1 MKTTTPKASRRSAS
15 ILAGSIATLVLALS
29 GPAVHATALYWDT
42 NTSATPGS
50 GAVTGTWGTDLFWN
64 DDPLGLAGGPSMGV
78 LTATTTSTDDV
89 FFSAG
94 ANGTGGTVTVSG
106 TQAANS
112 ITFQD
117 VNATKNTNAITLS
130 GGTALTIGGGANAG
144 IFVAS
149 GDNQQITIS
158 TAINLAGN
166 STIRTQGSGTM
177 TLSGNIGGTGNL
189 ILKNDNADTLNL
201 PGGITIGTATTTINN
216 SGTLTNSGTGFKETL
231 FNGSIGSNV
240 TAVIQDSGYS
250 AFRMI
255 NTNNNNGS
263 TFSLITVNSGGTTF
277 QNNGVQTLS
286 IAPNGNSGGT
296 ARIDGTGD
304 LIFKNNSS
312 SAIPNGVDVNGL
324 QYNILIA
331 NTGQVIN
338 NGTGVGG
345 TRINAQI
352 SNTITALIQ
361 DSPTSN
367 MYLIKAIGS
376 PGAGNVTQVD
386 NNFTAPTYLK
396 QGLLYMGY
404 NNALGGTAPAS
415 TSSINF
421 QGGTLAYGVNTTLDY
436 SSKFVSNGADYKID
450 TNGQKGTVV
459 NTTFAS
465 VLAASGSAGFQKL
478 GAGSVTLTG
487 ANLYTGTT
495 TIGGGTATLE
505 SIAGGTLN
513 VGNGTIGS
521 LNAGTGT
528 ALTFKGTGTFNVN
541 EGTASNQMMQML
553 TFQAGDGTV
562 QSQFSATSA
571 NLTFSSLAARTAGG
585 TGNFQLSGGSAG
597 TSALNAPGTLGSNNI
612 IIGGQSSGVID
623 QGYFFTGTSGVNT
636 TGYAYYDPAGF
647 VRALDYTNDA
657 TPANAATSAGG
668 TSLSSVLHQEIT
680 GSITAQAAVSFRTLK
695 INGANNLTI
704 AEGNTV
710 SVNGLL
716 KTGANASVI
725 QGGSGLQTTNNAEMV
740 INTANSSD
748 LLTINTPLLA
758 NGTNA
763 LTKSGLGTLVL
774 SGKYSYTGST
784 NINAGTMVFRL
795 PASQTQSY
803 SGAVTGP
810 GALVING
817 EGALILNGT
826 QTTNQTGG
834 LTITSG
840 NLVLDFANMAT
851 PTNLINPV
859 SKLTLGSGSAING
872 DSGGANIKVIA
883 KTGAGV
889 VTSQSFSLVEPTGS
903 VAPIVTNIGAHKL
916 LVDTNGGQETRIL
929 LGAMQNV
936 LGFTSTLGNQQPSNG
951 SGLLIGKSA
960 GSGSGNVVFVY
971 DTGGRNG
978 PTYGT
983 NLGGRLLFTSDGGTT
998 VDFVTATQQSISPY
1012 NIVPVGTL
1020 GTAYSTLTATS
1031 GGGGNQGPYYL
1042 LTGGLTLTNGGDA
1055 TGVKIVPTAP
1065 GQTWNLNGLTYNPDF
1080 GLLITG
1086 PYDYTI
1092 SNGIMTAPN
1101 QGSGRSINIDQYSS
1115 GTLTISATLGTATFS
1130 NSGEKFTKLGPGTL
1144 VLSGQ
1149 NSWTGNTFLS
1159 EGITRLGS
1167 ANVTPG
1173 ATYASGPLGNN
1184 AGSIFFGGGTLQYSA
1199 ANTFDYSSRF
1209 NTGQQNPIKIDTN
1222 SQNVSFAT
1230 NLSSP
1235 GGSLTKLGAGTLT
1248 LNASNSYSGPTK
1260 INGGTLVLGAT
1271 GLLNS
1276 TSSITIL
1283 GGATYDVSAVVGYA
1297 LAQNLLAPG
1306 TGTASVTGDFN
1317 ANAKVVNLQDR
1328 TNLGTLAFGGLLN
1341 VGGATLNF
1349 DLGNSGSDLITA
1361 TSFSIG
1367 SVTINVGALTAA
1379 TSLTTGAQAYTLAT
1393 SGASANLATYAL
1405 SFNTLTVNNVT
1416 YQLSLTNDATSVF
1429 LGVSAGNNSALEL
1442 PGSGVLNVRT
1452 NAIGNPGSTTVTNTS
1467 TTDDGHFTPAAT
1479 NLTVAPATST
1489 LLTHNISGTAT
1500 ANIGLNWTSVATAGV
1515 RTGSVTITNTDN
1527 PSDVSNQSQAFTG
1540 GVFDYANPGYT
1551 GGAKAFGNVRPGTV
1565 LSDQTVSFTNAAI
1578 TSAAYQDSLDVS
1590 ATTPNA
1596 KLTLT
1601 GFNGLL
1607 ADGAAQFLNI
1617 AVDTITAGSLASTL
1631 TLNLAS
1637 NANGVAGLTGQS
1649 LSPASP
1655 VTTTGGVYDYA
1666 TATHSGGPLA
1676 LGNVRVGA
1684 GNLYAIT
1691 NTLTGASASYQDSL
1705 DVTATDGGNVR
1716 LTVTAPGNILA
1727 DTSNNVTYT
1736 AVTAG
1741 DLTATS
1747 ALGFTSNHNGVAGLS
1762 DLALTGAN
1770 LGITGTAYD
1779 FANASFTGTTLA
1791 FGNVR
1796 AGSSP
1801 TGQNVAF
1808 TNPVITS
1815 APLQDSLDVT
1825 AGNANVTATGFT
1837 GLLVGGAAQNLVV
1850 SAITSTAGSLASV
1863 LQTSDNSLT
1872 LTSNANGVSGLSNA
1886 NLISAQVINVTGSV
1900 YDFASPTN
1908 TSSSISF
1915 GTVHVGSSQS
1925 VAIGNAVVTSAA
1937 FQDTLNASGT
1947 PTNGNLSVTSFTG
1960 LAASVDGATTANL
1973 TVTAANATTGS
1984 LADMIAVNF
1993 TSNANGVVGLS
2004 NQTLTAGSIT
2014 VTGSVF
2020 NGTGKWVSDVDT
2032 TWVSSGNWA
2041 DSNSVAAAPGTFGPT
2056 FDNVDTANFDGIG
2069 TQTTVNLDG
2078 TSPSLKNITFSGA
2091 ATYTLAQGTSGTI
2104 TLKSG
2109 VGDPGITSTA
2119 SVAQTI
2125 SAPVALANANT
2136 QVSVGTGGTLILDG
2150 AITDTGT
2157 TSLTKTG
2164 AGKLNLNGA
2173 QSYDTLD
2180 ATAGTTNVNGAFG
2193 AGAAVSVTGAGTSLK
2208 FGTVSQTLSSLS
2220 IGAGSTVTFTSGV
2233 ASFGGEGGGK
2243 APSFGGS
2250 AVVPEPGTI
2259 GLLLVGALGVLNR
2272 RRRHA

>member
-1 MKTTTPKASRRSAS
+1 
-15 ILAGSIATLVLALS
+15 
-29 GPAVHATALYWDT
+29 
-42 NTSATPGS
+42 
-50 GAVTGTWGTDLFWN
+50 
-64 DDPLGLAGGPSMGV
+64 MGV
-78 LTATTTSTDDV
+78 LTATTTSMDDV

-117 VNATKNTNAITLS
+117 VNATQNANLITLS

-149 GDNQQITIS
+149 GDNQQITIA

-166 STIRTQGSGTM
+166 STFQTLGSGTF
-177 TLSGNIGGTGNL
+177 TASGAIGGTGNL
-189 ILKNDNADTLNL
+189 VLAINNTSTAAVSGGMTLSNA
-201 PGGITIGTATTTINN
+201 TINN
-216 SGTLTNSGTGFKETL
+216 AGTISNNSTGLGAVNISNGIGSAVTQITQNSAWSAMRIFGAGGSLLAVNTSGLTLSNSGL
-231 FNGSIGSNV
+231 
-240 TAVIQDSGYS
+240 
-250 AFRMI
+250 
-255 NTNNNNGS
+255 
-263 TFSLITVNSGGTTF
+263 
-277 QNNGVQTLS
+277 QTLS
-286 IAPNGNSGGT
+286 VGGSNNLSAT
-296 ARIDGTGD
+296 ILGTTGD
-304 LIFKNNSS
+304 LILQNNSS
-312 SAIPNGVDVNGL
+312 SAFGNGVDINGL
-324 QYNILIA
+324 QQQITINLG
-331 NTGQVIN
+331 TGRLIN

-345 TRINAQI
+345 ARVNA
-352 SNTITALIQ
+352 SITTVSEVIQ
-361 DSPTSN
+361 DSATSN
-367 MYLIKAIGS
+367 LYLIKQIIS
-376 PGAGNVTQVD
+376 PGAGNQTQAA
-386 NNFTAPTYLK
+386 NSYTGATTIK
-396 QGLLYMGY
+396 QGILY
-404 NNALGGTAPAS
+404 AGGSDSIS
-415 TSSINF
+415 TGTSAINF
-421 QGGTLAYGVNTTLDY
+421 QGGTLAYGVASGTDL
-436 SSKFVSNGADYKID
+436 SAKFVSNGADYKID
-450 TNGQKGTVV
+450 TNGKNLLSVSLTFGT
-459 NTTFAS
+459 A
-465 VLAASGSAGFQKL
+465 LAASGAAGFQKL
-478 GAGSVTLTG
+478 GAGTVTLT
-487 ANLYTGTT
+487 ANNLYTGTT
-495 TIGGGTATLE
+495 TIGGGTGTLQ

-521 LNAGTGT
+521 LIGAGTASTFSG
-528 ALTFKGTGTFNVN
+528 ALLFKGTGMFNVN
-541 EGTASNQMMQML
+541 EGNASNQSMGAL

-562 QSQFSATSA
+562 QSQFALNSA
-571 NLTFSSLAARTAGG
+571 NLTFGSLVARTAGG

-612 IIGGQSSGVID
+612 IIGGLASGVID
-623 QGYFFTGTSGVNT
+623 QGYFFTGTGGVNT

-647 VRALDYTNDA
+647 VRALDYANDA

-680 GSITAQAAVSFRTLK
+680 GAITAQTAVSFRTLK

-716 KTGANASVI
+716 KTGGNASVI

-740 INTANSSD
+740 INTAASGD

-763 LTKSGLGTLVL
+763 LTKSGLGTAVL
-774 SGKYSYTGST
+774 TGNYAYTGNT
-784 NINAGTMVFRL
+784 AINAGTLVFRL
-795 PASQTQSY
+795 PASQTQNY
-803 SGAVTGP
+803 SGTLS
-810 GALVING
+810 GAGNLVING
-817 EGALILNGT
+817 EGALILNGST
-826 QTTNQTGG
+826 PSKQTGA

-840 NLVLDFANMAT
+840 NLTLDFTNMTT
-851 PTNLINPV
+851 PTNLLNPA
-859 SKLTLGSGSAING
+859 SRLTIGSGSAING
-872 DSGGANIKVIA
+872 DSGAANIKIIA
-883 KTGAGV
+883 KTGASAI
-889 VTSQSFSLVEPTGS
+889 TSQSLSLETANGA
-903 VAPIVTNIGAHKL
+903 VAPITTNIGAHTL

-929 LGAMQNV
+929 LGQLQNV
-936 LGFTSTLGNQQPSNG
+936 LGYTSGQGNQQASNG
-951 SGLLIGKSA
+951 SGLLIGKTA
-960 GSGSGNVVFVY
+960 TSGSGNVFFLY

-983 NLGGRLLFTSDGGTT
+983 GLGGRLLFTSDGGTT
-998 VDFVTATQQSISPY
+998 VDFVTAIQQNQSPY
-1012 NIVPVGTL
+1012 SIVPVGTQ
-1020 GTAYSTLTATS
+1020 GTSYATFTTNTNAGSQSGPYRITAANINGGAAGAFTLT
-1031 GGGGNQGPYYL
+1031 GNTEVAVLKMEAPAAGQFIDLRGFNMIPDFGFL
-1042 LTGGLTLTNGGDA
+1042 LTGTQDFEIKDTGASGLGVTFGAISSPN
-1055 TGVKIVPTAP
+1055 TGA
-1065 GQTWNLNGLTYNPDF
+1065 
-1080 GLLITG
+1080 
-1086 PYDYTI
+1086 
-1092 SNGIMTAPN
+1092 
-1101 QGSGRSINIDQYSS
+1101 GRSVNIDQYST
-1115 GTLTISATLGTATFS
+1115 GVMTISAKIGTATTS
-1130 NSGEKFTKLGPGTL
+1130 NGGEKFTKLGPGTL
-1144 VLSGQ
+1144 VLSGK
-1149 NSWTGNTFLS
+1149 NTWTGGTFLS
-1159 EGITRLGS
+1159 EGITRLDS
-1167 ANVTPG
+1167 ANLIAG
-1173 ATYASGPLGNN
+1173 ATYASGPLGTN
-1184 AGSIFFGGGTLQYSA
+1184 AGSISFGGGTLQYSA
-1199 ANTFDYSSRF
+1199 ANTFDYSARF

-1260 INGGTLVLGAT
+1260 INGGTLALGAT

-1283 GGATYDVSAVVGYA
+1283 GGATYDVSAVVGYT
-1297 LAQNLLAPG
+1297 LMQNLLAPG

-1317 ANAKVVNLQDR
+1317 ANAKVVNLQDS

-1379 TSLTTGAQAYTLAT
+1379 TSLTTGAQAYTLVTA
-1393 SGASANLATYAL
+1393 GASANLATYAL
-1405 SFNTLTVNNVT
+1405 SFNTLSVNNVT

-1479 NLTVAPATST
+1479 NMTVAPATST

-1596 KLTLT
+1596 QLTLT
-1601 GFNGLL
+1601 GFTGLL

-1617 AVDTITAGSLASTL
+1617 AVDTTTAGSLASTL

-1666 TATHSGGPLA
+1666 TATHSGEPLA

-1716 LTVTAPGNILA
+1716 LTATAPGNILA

-1801 TGQNVAF
+1801 AGQNVAF

-1815 APLQDSLDVT
+1815 APLQDSLDVS

-1837 GLLVGGAAQNLVV
+1837 GLLAGGAAQNLVV
-1850 SAITSTAGSLASV
+1850 SAITSTAGSFASV

-1886 NLISAQVINVTGSV
+1886 NLSSAQVINVTGSV

-1925 VAIGNAVVTSAA
+1925 VAIGNAVITSAA

-1960 LAASVDGATTANL
+1960 LAASVAGATTANL

-1984 LADMIAVNF
+1984 LADTIAVNF

-2020 NGTGKWVSDVDT
+2020 NGTGKWVSNVDT

-2193 AGAAVSVTGAGTSLK
+2193 AGAAVSVTGVGTSLK